1 MDTLQLPN
9 FKNHPEC
16 AIGLMTLETA
26 KFLIDRGCLTIE
38 GARFIFPVK
47 AWPLLPKY
55 APEGQVLG
63 AQQTYAQMTGGPA

>member
-1 MDTLQLPN
+1 MLQLAN

-16 AIGLMTLETA
+16 ATALMTLEDA
-26 KFLIDRGCLTIE
+26 KRLIDGGWLTIE
-38 GARFIFPVK
+38 GAQMIFPVK

-63 AQQTYAQMTGGPA
+63 VQVSQHRGPS